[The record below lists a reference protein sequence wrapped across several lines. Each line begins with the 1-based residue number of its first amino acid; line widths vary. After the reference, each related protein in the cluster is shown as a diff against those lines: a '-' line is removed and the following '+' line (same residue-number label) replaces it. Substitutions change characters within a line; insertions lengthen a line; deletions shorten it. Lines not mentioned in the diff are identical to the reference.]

1 MSKVELRDILGATQ
15 HEIWAHW
22 MEHLFSVSK
31 YNRNGSV
38 TIPAEKVTRWAEQM
52 KTHYVFLSASEQESD
67 KKQADKM
74 IDAMVNWRIER
85 KKHEN

>member
-1 MSKVELRDILGATQ
+1 MSRNELRDILGAAQ

-67 KKQADKM
+67 KRQADKV
-74 IDAMVNWRIER
+74 IDAMVDWRIEKER
-85 KKHEN
+85 QE